1 MQPTKIDLLINCPW
15 IIPIVPQDRVLRN
28 CALAIDAEKIIGIF
42 PQAEAAK
49 RFDAVEVQN
58 LDSHVLMPG
67 LVNAHGHGAM
77 TLLRGYAD
85 DLPLRPWLENHIWPA
100 ESAHVS
106 EEFVRDGSKIAMAE
120 MIASGTTCF
129 ADMYFFH
136 QAIAEE
142 VRSAGMRSQIGFT
155 VLDFPTPYG
164 KDADDYIHK
173 GLSLH
178 DKYSGQSLIKV
189 ACAPH
194 APYSVSDPAM
204 QVISTYANELDM
216 PVHIHCHETA
226 EEITESLTNYGCRP
240 LQRLKNLGLL
250 LPQTQLVHM
259 TQVDAEDIVLIQDHN
274 CHVVHCP
281 ESNMKL
287 ASGFCPVGQLIDA
300 GINVAL
306 GTDGAASNNDLDMF
320 GELKTAALLTKAVA
334 QDAAKLE
341 AHAAL
346 RMATINGAKAL
357 GWDDQIGSL
366 EAGKSADIIAIEIN
380 SITQQP
386 LYNPASQL
394 VYTNSGSQVTHSWVA
409 GKPLLE
415 NRVLVTLN
423 QSELIQSARDWRNK
437 IQPRSMD

>member
-1 MQPTKIDLLINCPW
+1 
-15 IIPIVPQDRVLRN
+15 
-28 CALAIDAEKIIGIF
+28 
-42 PQAEAAK
+42 
-49 RFDAVEVQN
+49 
-58 LDSHVLMPG
+58 
-67 LVNAHGHGAM
+67 
-77 TLLRGYAD
+77 
-85 DLPLRPWLENHIWPA
+85 
-100 ESAHVS
+100 
-106 EEFVRDGSKIAMAE
+106 
-120 MIASGTTCF
+120 
-129 ADMYFFH
+129 
-136 QAIAEE
+136 
-142 VRSAGMRSQIGFT
+142 MRSQIGFT
-155 VLDFPTPYG
+155 VLDVPTPYG
-164 KDADDYIHK
+164 KDANDYIHK
-173 GLSLH
+173 GLALY
-178 DKYSGQSLIKV
+178 DKYSGQSLINV

-204 QVISTYANELDM
+204 QIISTYANELDM

-226 EEITESLTNYGCRP
+226 EEITESLANYGCRP
-240 LQRLKNLGLL
+240 LARLRNLGLL

-259 TQVDAEDIVLIQDHN
+259 TQVDAGDIKLIQDHN

-287 ASGFCPVGQLIDA
+287 ASGFCPAGQLIDA

-306 GTDGAASNNDLDMF
+306 GTDGAASNNDLDLF

-334 QDAAKLE
+334 GDAAALD

-380 SITQQP
+380 SIAQQP

-409 GKPLLE
+409 GKTLLE
-415 NRVLVTLN
+415 DRALCTLN
-423 QSELIQSARDWRNK
+423 KSKLIQSASDWRNK
-437 IQPRSMD
+437 IQPKSMD